1 MNKGRIDLKITL
13 FFRFALRIYSL
24 LLEMCR
30 KYTKYSKISLITC
43 LCVVKLVNCIE
54 GKNWL
59 NPRNLHVLENPMIQQ
74 CSDCE
79 FLVLFHDE
87 DIV

>member
-13 FFRFALRIYSL
+13 FFRVALRIYSS

-30 KYTKYSKISLITC
+30 EYTKYSKISLITC
-43 LCVVKLVNCIE
+43 LYVVKLVNCIE
-54 GKNWL
+54 RENWL

-74 CSDCE
+74 YNDC
-79 FLVLFHDE
+79 
-87 DIV
+87 